1 MSQDDDKLR
10 LALARQVRRLRE
22 ARPAGLLGLL
32 VIGGT
37 AGLLLILPV
46 VAGAYLGRWLDEQA
60 AGYSVRWTV
69 NLILLGLLVGAVNVF
84 LFFRSH
90 DK

>member
-1 MSQDDDKLR
+1 MSQDDDQLR
-10 LALARQVRRLRE
+10 HALARQAKRLRD

-37 AGLLLILPV
+37 AGLLLIVPV
-46 VAGAYLGRWLDEQA
+46 IIGAYLGRWLDEQS

-90 DK
+90 DR

>member
-90 DK
+90 DR